1 MERTPVLA
9 ICGSLRQDSLHRGLL
24 TAVAE
29 RAPRL
34 QFVGTDLVRDL
45 PLFDPDLDLPERL
58 PAAAREFRLLAEAS
72 QAAVIASPEYLYAPS
87 GITKNALDWLAGS
100 TGLLG
105 KPVLLLSAS
114 PGETG
119 GMRGIAGLMPTL
131 VALDARTR
139 RSGDGLAR
147 DRSHPS
153 GRPSARRGTR
163 PASRDRRRA
172 ASRADGAPHHH
183 HHDRVIFPRLGD
195 RPGPGG
201 PLVLGWRSASVGDEW
216 ENPK

>member
-1 MERTPVLA
+1 MERIPVLA

-45 PLFDPDLDLPERL
+45 PLFDPDLDAPEHT
-58 PAAAREFRLLAEAS
+58 PAAVREFRLLAEAS

-105 KPVLLLSAS
+105 KAVLLLSAS

-131 VALDARTR
+131 VALDAQLVDPVTVSHAVGRIR
-139 RSGDGLAR
+139 PDGRVLEAGLDLR
-147 DRSHPS
+147 LEIAVEQLQERMRHPS
-153 GRPSARRGTR
+153 
-163 PASRDRRRA
+163 
-172 ASRADGAPHHH
+172 
-183 HHDRVIFPRLGD
+183 
-195 RPGPGG
+195 
-201 PLVLGWRSASVGDEW
+201 SVTAIG
-216 ENPK
+216 